1 MGRVCRWLR
10 KGGSSL
16 TWSSMRSF
24 WMSPAPAIL
33 EGKGCDKRRRRC
45 LGSNNPS
52 MMRSKASWWCIGA
65 GGGGGPVL
73 FVLKTYEMVDSPSTE
88 AAVWWSD
95 ALDTT
100 FVVWCSLEFASSST
114 EISPVSSMSSPPP
127 SLTESLRTPSNQGQV
142 CADLGFKIC
151 ACVGNLLV
159 GVGLGFICQIYW
171 RIWH

>member
-45 LGSNNPS
+45 LGSNNLS

-73 FVLKTYEMVDSPSTE
+73 FVLKTYEMVDNPSTE

-95 ALDTT
+95 ALDTA
-100 FVVWCSLEFASSST
+100 FMVWCSLEFASSST

-127 SLTESLRTPSNQGQV
+127 P
-142 CADLGFKIC
+142 
-151 ACVGNLLV
+151 LLLNPYAPQAISV
-159 GVGLGFICQIYW
+159 KFV
-171 RIWH
+171 RIWGLRSVHVRGIY

>member
-33 EGKGCDKRRRRC
+33 EGKGCDKRRRRSAAAE
-45 LGSNNPS
+45 LGQQQSEHDE
-52 MMRSKASWWCIGA
+52 ASWWCIGA

-100 FVVWCSLEFASSST
+100 FMGPIFPQPRRTKSCNEEDKRLTTVVQATRSARAIDGGGRYSLWVEASFTDDLSNKADSFLMSSSW
-114 EISPVSSMSSPPP
+114 
-127 SLTESLRTPSNQGQV
+127 TP
-142 CADLGFKIC
+142 
-151 ACVGNLLV
+151 
-159 GVGLGFICQIYW
+159 
-171 RIWH
+171 